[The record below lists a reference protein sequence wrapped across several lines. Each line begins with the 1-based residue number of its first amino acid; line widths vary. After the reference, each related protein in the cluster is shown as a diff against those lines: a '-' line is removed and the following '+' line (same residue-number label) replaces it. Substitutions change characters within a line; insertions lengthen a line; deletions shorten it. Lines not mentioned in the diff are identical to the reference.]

1 MPEYSS
7 TSVNYPSGGR
17 QLFFMSS
24 SQNNKTQPPRIG
36 LIGVAGYAEIYVDLL
51 QRAHDQKLVDITA
64 VNARPAR
71 QGLPSVADLKQR
83 GATIYDS
90 FEDLIEGTRGKMDIC
105 LIPTGIQWH
114 TRMAVDAM
122 ESGAHVLLE
131 KPLAGSVEDGDAII
145 RSEEKTGRWLAVGF
159 QDVYSPEA
167 LWLREQIQ
175 SGVIGKLKS
184 VKMVGLWPRPASYYS
199 RNQWAGKMEADG
211 AAVRDSPLN
220 NAFAHFV
227 NLALFFSG
235 PDADSSADVEVY
247 ESELLRARDIET
259 FDTAVVKARSAEGVD
274 FWFGVSHACTVQR
287 NPEIVLEGENGRAEW
302 FHEQHIR
309 IVPNNGE
316 EIRREVPTYEQTRQ
330 AMFDAVL
337 NRYNDPKTFIYTS
350 KMAMSQTRF
359 IENVHATGTIV
370 DVPASAIDQPNPE
383 DPQQKQIPAIRGLAE
398 SMDQAFKTRSSL
410 KQAGLLQSL

>member
-1 MPEYSS
+1 MTSS
-7 TSVNYPSGGR
+7 TEKN
-17 QLFFMSS
+17 
-24 SQNNKTQPPRIG
+24 SQVPRIG
-36 LIGVAGYAEIYVDLL
+36 LIGVAGYAQIYVDLL
-51 QRAHDQKLVDITA
+51 QRAHDQGLVDITA

-90 FEDLIEGTRGKMDIC
+90 FEDLIEQGSGKMDVC

-114 TRMAVDAM
+114 TRMAVAAM
-122 ESGAHVLLE
+122 EAGAHVLLE
-131 KPLAGSVEDGDAII
+131 KPLAGSVADGEAII
-145 RSEEKTGRWLAVGF
+145 RSEDETGRWLAVGF

-184 VKMVGLWPRPASYYS
+184 VRMVGLWPRPASYYN
-199 RNQWAGKMEADG
+199 RNQWAGKLMADG

-235 PDADSSADVEVY
+235 PDADRSADVEVY

-259 FDTAVVKARSAEGVD
+259 FDTAVVKARSADGVD
-274 FWFGVSHACTVQR
+274 FWFGVSHACSVQR
-287 NPEIVLEGENGRAEW
+287 NPEIILEGENGRAEW
-302 FHEQHIR
+302 FHEKHIR
-309 IVPNNGE
+309 IVPNDGE
-316 EIRREVPTYEQTRQ
+316 AISLEVPTYEQTRQ

-337 NRYNDPKTFIYTS
+337 HRFQDPKTFIYTS
-350 KMAMSQTRF
+350 RMAISQTRF
-359 IENVHATGTIV
+359 IEAVHATGKIE
-370 DVPASAIDQPNPE
+370 DVPADAIDQPNPD
-383 DPQQKQIPAIRGLAE
+383 DPQEKQIPAIRGLAE
-398 SMDQAFKTRSSL
+398 SMDQAFNKQCLL
-410 KQAGLLQSL
+410 KEAGLSRSF